1 MAGQFQT
8 SRHFIFWNLQSMAGQ
23 SLEGIDAHQE
33 MGAALVALQRRN
45 KIIQQIKIAAVWI
58 ALVAILTGGLLLL
71 RIEPNYILQH
81 YDVILQGAWTTIYVS
96 FISILIATAIALA
109 GSIARLSSNSIAQG
123 LSGFYVSLLRGTP
136 LLIQIYVIYLGL
148 PQIGQQIS
156 GLGFPSIGR
165 LLILD
170 AIPAGI
176 LALSLNYGA
185 YMTEIFRAGLQSI
198 SHGQREA
205 ASALGMTQW
214 QVMRRVILPQAIRII
229 IPDVGN
235 QFIAMQKD
243 SALVSVMGV
252 WEITYLANRYA
263 RRDSKYMEMF
273 LVAAAAYWILTII
286 SSWFQ
291 SRLEKRMGR
300 AYER

>member
-1 MAGQFQT
+1 M
-8 SRHFIFWNLQSMAGQ
+8 
-23 SLEGIDAHQE
+23 IDPDQG
-33 MGAALVALQRRN
+33 MGEALVALQQRRRL
-45 KIIQQIKIAAVWI
+45 IQGLKVTAVWVGLI
-58 ALVAILTGGLLLL
+58 ILVTAGMLMLHIS
-71 RIEPNYILQH
+71 PSYMLQH

-96 FISILIATAIALA
+96 LVSILIATMLALM
-109 GSIARLSSNSIAQG
+109 GSIARLSSNPIAQG
-123 LSGFYVSLLRGTP
+123 ISGFYVSLIRGTP

-156 GLGFPSIGR
+156 GLGFPFIGR
-165 LLILD
+165 LFILD
-170 AIPAGI
+170 AVPSGI

-198 SHGQREA
+198 GYGQREA
-205 ASALGMTQW
+205 AIALGMTPW
-214 QVMRRVILPQAIRII
+214 QVMRRVVLPQAIRII

-243 SALVSVMGV
+243 SALVSIMGV
-252 WEITYLANRYA
+252 WEITFIANRYA

-273 LVAAAAYWILTII
+273 IVAATAYWILTIV
-286 SSWFQ
+286 SSWLQ
-291 SRLEKRMGR
+291 SRLEKRMGQ

>member
-1 MAGQFQT
+1 MT
-8 SRHFIFWNLQSMAGQ
+8 TENLREPP
-23 SLEGIDAHQE
+23 SLIDPDQG
-33 MGAALVALQRRN
+33 MGEALVALQKKRRL
-45 KIIQQIKIAAVWI
+45 IQGLKVTAVWI
-58 ALVAILTGGLLLL
+58 GLIILVAAGMLMLHIS
-71 RIEPNYILQH
+71 PSYMLQH
-81 YDVILQGAWTTIYVS
+81 YDVILQGAGTTLYVS
-96 FISILIATAIALA
+96 LVSITIATILALV

-123 LSGFYVSLLRGTP
+123 ISGFYVSLIRGTP

-148 PQIGQQIS
+148 PQIGQQLS
-156 GLGFPSIGR
+156 DLGFPTIGK
-165 LLILD
+165 LFILD
-170 AIPAGI
+170 AVPAGI

-198 SHGQREA
+198 SYGQREA
-205 ASALGMTQW
+205 AIALGMTPL
-214 QVMRRVILPQAIRII
+214 QVMRRVVLPQAIRII

-252 WEITYLANRYA
+252 WEITYIANRYA

-273 LVAAAAYWILTII
+273 LVAATAYWILTII
-286 SSWFQ
+286 SSWLQ
-291 SRLEKRMGR
+291 SRLEKRMAQ

>member
-1 MAGQFQT
+1 MA
-8 SRHFIFWNLQSMAGQ
+8 SE
-23 SLEGIDAHQE
+23 SLTKNDIHQE
-33 MGAALVALQRRN
+33 MGVALVALQRRN
-45 KIIQQIKIAAVWI
+45 KIIQQIKIVGVWVVLAAV
-58 ALVAILTGGLLLL
+58 LTGGLLLL
-71 RIEPNYILQH
+71 RLEPSYMLQH
-81 YDVILQGAWTTIYVS
+81 YDIILQGAWTTIYVS
-96 FISILIATAIALA
+96 FISILIATAIALM
-109 GSIARLSSNSIAQG
+109 GSVARLSSNSVAQG
-123 LSGFYVSLLRGTP
+123 ISGFYVSLLRGTP

-148 PQIGQQIS
+148 PQIGQQLTA
-156 GLGFPSIGR
+156 LGFPTIGR
-165 LLILD
+165 MFILD

-205 ASALGMTQW
+205 AIALGMTPG
-214 QVMRRVILPQAIRII
+214 QVMRRVIMPQAIRII

-273 LVAAAAYWILTII
+273 LVAAAAYWVLTII
-286 SSWFQ
+286 SSWLQ
-291 SRLEKRMGR
+291 GMLEKRMGQ